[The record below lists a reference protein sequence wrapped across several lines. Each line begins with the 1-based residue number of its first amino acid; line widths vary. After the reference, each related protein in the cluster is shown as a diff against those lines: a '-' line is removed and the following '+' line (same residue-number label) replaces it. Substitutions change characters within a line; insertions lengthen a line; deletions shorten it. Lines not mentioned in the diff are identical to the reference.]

1 MVEGRSQ
8 DNTAGQLA
16 LPLPAHGEHCLGC
29 GPENPAGLHMA
40 VERLG
45 DEVVTELVLDR
56 RHVGAPGLAHGGA
69 VATACDDLFGF
80 VLYVVGELAVT
91 RSLQVEYL
99 VPTRL
104 GQPYRIAARL
114 DHRDGRDLRMSAE
127 GIGPDARLAFSARA
141 LFRVVKRSHFERF
154 GPSITHPGHQRLHGA
169 GG

>member
-1 MVEGRSQ
+1 MIEGRSQ
-8 DNTAGQLA
+8 DKTADQLA

-29 GPENPAGLHMA
+29 GPDNPAGLHMR

-80 VLYVVGELAVT
+80 VLYLVGELAVT

-104 GQPYRIAARL
+104 GEPYRIAARL
-114 DHRDGRDLRMSAE
+114 DRRDGRDLHMSAE
-127 GIGPDARLAFSARA
+127 GAGPDGRVAFSARA
-141 LFRVVKRSHFERF
+141 VFRVVNRSHFERF
-154 GPSITHPGHQRLHGA
+154 GPLITHPGFQRLRGA